1 MPNRHWYAAN
11 TAKEI
16 LEAFVWHSNEEPAL
30 IKEVKYAMPKQL
42 KLDLPIPEGYEV
54 KFVASITTK
63 RGHRIYAK
71 NYGFR
76 AFPIV
81 VKSAI

>member
-1 MPNRHWYAAN
+1 
-11 TAKEI
+11 
-16 LEAFVWHSNEEPAL
+16 
-30 IKEVKYAMPKQL
+30 MPKQL
-42 KLDLPIPEGYEV
+42 KLDLPMPEGYEV